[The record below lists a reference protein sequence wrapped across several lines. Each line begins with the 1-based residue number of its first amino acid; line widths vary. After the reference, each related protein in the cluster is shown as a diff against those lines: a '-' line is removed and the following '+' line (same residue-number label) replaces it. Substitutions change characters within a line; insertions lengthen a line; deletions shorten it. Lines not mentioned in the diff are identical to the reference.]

1 MEVKMSSKTI
11 PQLFDL
17 SGKTAIVTGGSMGI
31 GRSIVE
37 RLSEAGAAVVI
48 ADIDQEHGEQ
58 TKQELSQQGRKIE
71 FINTNISKVVDIE
84 KAIEFTIK
92 KFGSIDIW

>member
-1 MEVKMSSKTI
+1 MSSKTI